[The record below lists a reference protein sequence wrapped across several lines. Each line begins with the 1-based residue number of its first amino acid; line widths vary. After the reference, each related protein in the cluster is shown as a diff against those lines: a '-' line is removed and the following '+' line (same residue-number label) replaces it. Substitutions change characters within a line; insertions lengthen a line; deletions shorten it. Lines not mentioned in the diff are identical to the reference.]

1 MKLKNNLAGC
11 DFLKL
16 PIKLISVV
24 GPTASGKTAL
34 AVELAKKYNGEI
46 ISADSMQI
54 YKGMSIATAK
64 PSDEEKQGIP
74 HHLMDFLQSDK
85 TYSVADFV
93 NDAKACIEDIVSRG
107 KLPIIA
113 GGTGLYVDS
122 LLNGISFEKQE
133 RNEDI
138 SNELFELYQQ
148 KGVDY
153 LLDMLSEF
161 DSESADNLREQ
172 RNVKRIIRAIEF
184 YKTSG
189 ITISEHNR
197 NSRQNDSP
205 YEPIKLGLKYED
217 RQKLYDR
224 INLRV
229 DLMLKNGLVE
239 EAKEVLS
246 QSLSSTSKM
255 AIGYKEL
262 IPYFNGERSLD
273 ECIEILKRETR
284 RYAKRQLTW
293 FNRDKDIN
301 WILVD
306 KFNGFDDIFN
316 YAQTIID
323 KGL

>member
-1 MKLKNNLAGC
+1 MI
-11 DFLKL
+11 FLSK

-34 AVELAKKYNGEI
+34 VVELAKHYNGEI

-64 PSDEEKQGIP
+64 PTDEEKQGIP
-74 HHLMDFLQSDK
+74 HHLMDFLPSDK
-85 TYSVADFV
+85 TYSVADFA
-93 NDAKACIEDIVSRG
+93 DEAGRCIEDIVSRG
-107 KLPIIA
+107 KMPIIA

-122 LLNGISFEKQE
+122 LLNGVSFEKQE
-133 RNEDI
+133 RNEEI
-138 SNELFELYQQ
+138 SNELFALYQQ
-148 KGVDY
+148 NGIDY
-153 LLDMLSEF
+153 LLNMLGEF
-161 DSESADNLREQ
+161 DGESAENLREQ

-197 NSRQNDSP
+197 NSKLKGSP
-205 YEPIKLGLKYED
+205 YNPIKIGLKFED

-229 DLMLKNGLVE
+229 DIMLENGLVD
-239 EAKEVLS
+239 EAREVLS
-246 QSLSSTSKM
+246 SSLSSTSKM

-262 IPYFNGERSLD
+262 IPYFSGERSLD
-273 ECIEILKRETR
+273 ECVEILKRETR

-293 FNRDKDIN
+293 FNRDKNIN

-306 KFNGFDDIFN
+306 KFKCFDDILN
-316 YAQTIID
+316 YAETIID